1 MNGCL
6 WILRSG
12 AHWENLPERYGKWQT
27 VHRRFS
33 KWCHAGI
40 WDRIFEILMA
50 DPDNEYLMFD
60 SMIVR
65 ARQQAAN
72 GKR

>member
-1 MNGCL
+1 
-6 WILRSG
+6 
-12 AHWENLPERYGKWQT
+12 
-27 VHRRFS
+27 
-33 KWCHAGI
+33 
-40 WDRIFEILMA
+40 MA